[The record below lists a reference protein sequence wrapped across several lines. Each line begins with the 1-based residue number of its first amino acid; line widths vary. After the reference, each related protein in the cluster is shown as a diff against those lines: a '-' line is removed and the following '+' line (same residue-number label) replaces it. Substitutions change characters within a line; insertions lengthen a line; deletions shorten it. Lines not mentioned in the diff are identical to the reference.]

1 MHKSRNKMKWWLV
14 TFGMTALAGVLL
26 LTTGCGNKPKRGSSS
41 SRSSS
46 SGSYSRT
53 SPSKKQ
59 SVPADVQARRAGENA
74 RRGAEDIYYKHVP
87 KDVQKHV
94 DNAGKAVA
102 KAGKAADGFLKGA
115 GLKKK

>member
-1 MHKSRNKMKWWLV
+1 MLTRFVLCV
-14 TFGMTALAGVLL
+14 LAGVLL
-26 LTTGCGNKPKRGSSS
+26 LTTGCDNKPKRGSSS

-46 SGSYSRT
+46 SRSYSTT

-59 SVPADVQARRAGENA
+59 PVPADVQARRAGENA

-102 KAGKAADGFLKGA
+102 KAGKAVDGFLKGA
-115 GLKKK
+115 GVKK